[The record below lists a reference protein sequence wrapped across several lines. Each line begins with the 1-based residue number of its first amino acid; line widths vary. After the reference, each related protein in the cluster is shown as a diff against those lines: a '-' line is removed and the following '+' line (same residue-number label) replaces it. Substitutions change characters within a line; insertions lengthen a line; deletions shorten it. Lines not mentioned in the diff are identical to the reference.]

1 MYLEYRYISIY
12 IYSICKITSL
22 SKYKCKLPS
31 FTCMSSLNKY
41 FKRKKTKNLLCFGI
55 LFPKGE
61 LQKFHWSSRQ
71 IAPESLPVSGN
82 VFCLKKKSFDSQT
95 KKSQYIMWQ
104 IIARIAKGN
113 NFILQIKKFCVYP
126 PTSLYS
132 T

>member
-1 MYLEYRYISIY
+1 MAAILRNVTFTPVSNMLVHVYVFRIQIHFHIYIY

-41 FKRKKTKNLLCFGI
+41 FKKKKTKNLLCFGI

-61 LQKFHWSSRQ
+61 LQKFHRPSRQ

-82 VFCLKKKSFDSQT
+82 VFCLKKNHLIFRQ
-95 KKSQYIMWQ
+95 KKSIYINV
-104 IIARIAKGN
+104 ADYCKN
-113 NFILQIKKFCVYP
+113 
-126 PTSLYS
+126 
-132 T
+132 